1 MPEQPLILV
10 ADLDPT
16 RATRIAGELEAV
28 ARVLAVDPRGC
39 GDLSRLVGEHE
50 PALVVLGQ
58 GEAGLADCQRI
69 HELRTEQP
77 VHVML
82 IGEQADPAGRAA
94 AFEAGAD
101 DFLGWPCEP
110 AELLARATLHVRHRH
125 AVANVA
131 RLESEGSPAAGCLAT
146 LIEEQARGII
156 VARTMT
162 AHALATLA
170 ERRDAETGEHLDRMR
185 DYAVVI
191 AEELRREG
199 GYADLIDGTFVEQ
212 MHHAAPLHDIGKV
225 AIPDAILRR
234 PGHLSPE
241 QFEIMKTHAE
251 AGARVLEAILGLEVD
266 GGVTDEVSFMPM
278 AVAIARSHH
287 ERWDGGG
294 YPDGLAAEAIPLAA
308 RITAVADVLDALTSV
323 RVYKRAM
330 PLAEAREIILESSG
344 SHFDPEI
351 VAAADRAWMAL
362 TAIHDRFMAARPR
375 LEAATTEPAAP
386 VMHGPVAVRRV
397 A

>member
-1 MPEQPLILV
+1 M
-10 ADLDPT
+10 
-16 RATRIAGELEAV
+16 
-28 ARVLAVDPRGC
+28 
-39 GDLSRLVGEHE
+39 LVGER
-50 PALVVLGQ
+50 
-58 GEAGLADCQRI
+58 AD
-69 HELRTEQP
+69 
-77 VHVML
+77 
-82 IGEQADPAGRAA
+82 AAGRGA
-94 AFEAGAD
+94 AFDAGAD

-110 AELLARATLHVRHRH
+110 SELLARATLHVRHRH

-170 ERRDAETGEHLDRMR
+170 ERRDAETGEHLERMR
-185 DYAVVI
+185 DYAVAI
-191 AEELRREG
+191 AEELGREG
-199 GYADLIDGTFVEQ
+199 AYAGLIDGTFIEQ
-212 MHHAAPLHDIGKV
+212 LHHAAPLHDIGKV

-234 PGHLSPE
+234 PGHLSTE

-287 ERWDGGG
+287 ERWDGRG
-294 YPDGLAAEAIPLAA
+294 YPDGLAAEAIPLPA
-308 RITAVADVLDALTSV
+308 RVTAVADVLDALASA
-323 RVYKRAM
+323 RVYKQAM
-330 PLAEAREIILESSG
+330 PLHEAREVLLESAG

-351 VAAADRAWMAL
+351 VAAADRAWPTL
-362 TAIHDRFMAARPR
+362 VAIHGRFEARRPA
-375 LEAATTEPAAP
+375 EDVAAP
-386 VMHGPVAVRRV
+386 AIAASGRHA

>member
-10 ADLDPT
+10 IARDPAHA
-16 RATRIAGELEAV
+16 RSLAGELEAV
-28 ARVLAVDPRGC
+28 ARVLLVDPRAG
-39 GDLSRLVGEHE
+39 GDLPRLVAELE
-50 PALVVLGQ
+50 PALVVLDLG
-58 GEAGLADCQRI
+58 ADGLETCRRVRT
-69 HELRTEQP
+69 LRTERP
-77 VHVML
+77 VHLML
-82 IGEQADPAGRAA
+82 VCDQNDAASRAA

-101 DFLGWPCEP
+101 DFLARPHGS

-131 RLESEGSPAAGCLAT
+131 RLEQDGGPAAGCLAN

-170 ERRDAETGEHLDRMR
+170 ERRDAETGEHLERMR
-185 DYAVVI
+185 DYAVAI

-199 GYADLIDGTFVEQ
+199 RYADDIDGTFDEQ
-212 MHHAAPLHDIGKV
+212 LHHAAPLHDIGKV

-251 AGARVLEAILGLEVD
+251 AGARVLEAILGLEID

-294 YPDGLAAEAIPLAA
+294 YPDGLTAEAIPLAA
-308 RITAVADVLDALTSV
+308 RITAVADVLDALASA

-330 PLAEAREIILESSG
+330 SLDEAREVILESSG
-344 SHFDPEI
+344 RHFDPDI
-351 VAAADRAWMAL
+351 VAAAERAWPRLA
-362 TAIHDRFMAARPR
+362 AIHARFDAARAS
-375 LEAATTEPAAP
+375 AAAARE
-386 VMHGPVAVRRV
+386 PVAVRRV

>member
-1 MPEQPLILV
+1 VLEPPLILV
-10 ADLDPT
+10 ADLDPA

-28 ARVLAVDPRGC
+28 ARVLAVDPHGSD
-39 GDLSRLVGEHE
+39 DLTRLVGEHE

-58 GEAGLADCQRI
+58 GDAGLADCRRI
-69 HELRTEQP
+69 HALRTERP

-82 IGEQADPAGRAA
+82 VGERADAAGRGA
-94 AFEAGAD
+94 AFDAGAD
-101 DFLGWPCEP
+101 DFLAWPCEP

-131 RLESEGSPAAGCLAT
+131 RLESEDSPAAECLAT

-170 ERRDAETGEHLDRMR
+170 ERRDAETGEHLERMR
-185 DYAVVI
+185 DYAVAI
-191 AEELRREG
+191 AEELGREG
-199 GYADLIDGTFVEQ
+199 AYAGLIDGTFIEQ
-212 MHHAAPLHDIGKV
+212 LHHAAPLHDIGKV

-287 ERWDGGG
+287 ERWDGRG
-294 YPDGLAAEAIPLAA
+294 YPDGLAAEAIPLSA
-308 RITAVADVLDALTSV
+308 RVTAVADVLDALASA

-330 PLAEAREIILESSG
+330 PLHEAREVLLESAG

-351 VAAADRAWMAL
+351 VAAADRAWPTL
-362 TAIHDRFMAARPR
+362 VAIHDRFEARRPSADVEAEPIAASGRH
-375 LEAATTEPAAP
+375 AA
-386 VMHGPVAVRRV
+386 
-397 A
+397 